1 GAVSVVF
8 PLFPPNYLKA
18 EKNKNEIV
26 IAFFLLGRAAQSAG
40 PASVATGPEMAI
52 DSYKDPQHSGTTCA
66 SVPTQD
72 DPWWRVDLMSI
83 YHITAVSVFSEQHCC
98 QEQLDGAEI
107 RIGLRNDTNNHRCA
121 IISAAEGHTEYG
133 YQCGVVLG
141 RFVYVV
147 LPGQQRNLTVCEV
160 QVYGTV
166 TTSENVA
173 LRGVAYQ
180 SSSQWKTA
188 GKASNAID
196 GVQFST
202 CCVTQNKP
210 NQWVNVDLVVPYN
223 ISVIHCTS
231 SSSQSLMTLD
241 CGGIVGRTVTVFHPD
256 VPLTLCE
263 VEIFSTW
270 NHPGNIFQQRPPT
283 SGKQLM

>member
-1 GAVSVVF
+1 
-8 PLFPPNYLKA
+8 
-18 EKNKNEIV
+18 
-26 IAFFLLGRAAQSAG
+26 
-40 PASVATGPEMAI
+40 
-52 DSYKDPQHSGTTCA
+52 
-66 SVPTQD
+66 
-72 DPWWRVDLMSI
+72 
-83 YHITAVSVFSEQHCC
+83 
-98 QEQLDGAEI
+98 
-107 RIGLRNDTNNHRCA
+107 
-121 IISAAEGHTEYG
+121 
-133 YQCGVVLG
+133 
-141 RFVYVV
+141 
-147 LPGQQRNLTVCEV
+147 
-160 QVYGTV
+160 
-166 TTSENVA
+166 
-173 LRGVAYQ
+173 
-180 SSSQWKTA
+180 

-223 ISVIHCTS
+223 ISVIQLAFKEDCCYDVEVHVDITRCSGTS

>member
-1 GAVSVVF
+1 LSRNAIGAHTKT
-8 PLFPPNYLKA
+8 LR
-18 EKNKNEIV
+18 
-26 IAFFLLGRAAQSAG
+26 GQQ
-40 PASVATGPEMAI
+40 TGPWPHFGHACLRPYFIHTRYGIRM
-52 DSYKDPQHSGTTCA
+52 DPQHSGTTCA

-160 QVYGTV
+160 QVYAV
-166 TTSENVA
+166 H
-173 LRGVAYQ
+173 
-180 SSSQWKTA
+180 
-188 GKASNAID
+188 GKYN
-196 GVQFST
+196 FST
-202 CCVTQNKP
+202 
-210 NQWVNVDLVVPYN
+210 L
-223 ISVIHCTS
+223 H
-231 SSSQSLMTLD
+231 
-241 CGGIVGRTVTVFHPD
+241 
-256 VPLTLCE
+256 LCQ
-263 VEIFSTW
+263 IC
-270 NHPGNIFQQRPPT
+270 
-283 SGKQLM
+283 

>member
-1 GAVSVVF
+1 MVVQH
-8 PLFPPNYLKA
+8 PTGESN
-18 EKNKNEIV
+18 V
-26 IAFFLLGRAAQSAG
+26 IFLEMQLGLTQKHSEDNVAPRGRAAQSAG

-160 QVYGTV
+160 QVYKPFFLPV
-166 TTSENVA
+166 VA
-173 LRGVAYQ
+173 SDQRN
-180 SSSQWKTA
+180 T
-188 GKASNAID
+188 
-196 GVQFST
+196 
-202 CCVTQNKP
+202 P
-210 NQWVNVDLVVPYN
+210 
-223 ISVIHCTS
+223 
-231 SSSQSLMTLD
+231 
-241 CGGIVGRTVTVFHPD
+241 HP
-256 VPLTLCE
+256 
-263 VEIFSTW
+263 
-270 NHPGNIFQQRPPT
+270 
-283 SGKQLM
+283 